1 MDVKKR
7 VHAVNEEVRAYR
19 RWLSDEFG
27 APEPRAIEAT
37 QRKRVTIVAEGDSWF
52 NYIIGKDIVWWLR
65 KAFGHEIHE
74 VAYPG
79 ATLNHMAYGADT
91 SEFGDRDVSNMTQLG
106 ETLFAIEEHCPR
118 IVILSG
124 GGNDIAGPE
133 FVQLLKHAEAP
144 EPGINQKVLEG
155 LLDSFDEA
163 YEVMLAA
170 IEDKLDELQLRA
182 DIILHG
188 YDLPFPNG
196 KGVGLGPVNFVGP
209 WFHESFSTRGYPIS
223 VLHRRREI
231 LGVFMTQ
238 FNERL
243 DALAKNRQRVH
254 HLNLRNTLPDEDLWA
269 NELHPKNIGFKLI
282 ARKFD
287 EFIQDLVSDDE

>member
-1 MDVKKR
+1 MEVRKR
-7 VHAVNEEVRAYR
+7 VHKVNEEVRAYR
-19 RWLSDEFG
+19 KWLNDEFG
-27 APEPRAIEAT
+27 APELRALDST
-37 QRKRVTIVAEGDSWF
+37 QRKKVTIVAEGDSWF

-65 KAFGHEIHE
+65 NAFSYEIYE

-79 ATLNHMAYGADT
+79 ATLNHMAYGPDT
-91 SEFGDRDVSNMTQLG
+91 SELGDRDVSNMTQLG
-106 ETLFAIEEHCPR
+106 ETLFAIEEHKPR
-118 IVILSG
+118 IVMLSG

-144 EPGINQKVLEG
+144 ESGANQKVVEG

-163 YEVMLAA
+163 YEVMLTT
-170 IEDKLDELQLRA
+170 IEGKLDELQHPA

-223 VLHRRREI
+223 VLDRRREI
-231 LGVFMTQ
+231 LDVFMTR

-243 DALAKNRQRVH
+243 DALARNHQRVH
-254 HLNLRNTLPDEDLWA
+254 YLNLRNTLPDEDLWA

-282 ARKFD
+282 AQKFD
-287 EFIQDLVSDDE
+287 EFIQNLVSDDV